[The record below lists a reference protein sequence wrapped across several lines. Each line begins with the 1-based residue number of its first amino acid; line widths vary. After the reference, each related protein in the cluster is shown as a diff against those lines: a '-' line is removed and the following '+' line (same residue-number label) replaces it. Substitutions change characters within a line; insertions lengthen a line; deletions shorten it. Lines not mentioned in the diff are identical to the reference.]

1 MSPKELIYRIA
12 GKAAHLYYERR
23 AKGAKAAG
31 RVLMMHKIGDESA
44 FSLSTEAFSRLLNAL
59 KGKNVIRLEDWKTEH
74 DFVALTFDDVAE
86 SFYLNA
92 FPLLKQYGYPFTIFV
107 ALSLLDTPGF
117 ISTAQLQELAA
128 CELCTVGS
136 HGISHSYFSRMT
148 KTEVRN
154 ELQVSK
160 ERLEKL
166 TGKKID
172 MFAFPYGSFYACG
185 FGKRQLVAEVYEYGF
200 GTVNIP
206 ITEKRLLPNYF
217 LPRINV
223 DEKYISS
230 LCK

>member
-1 MSPKELIYRIA
+1 
-12 GKAAHLYYERR
+12 
-23 AKGAKAAG
+23 
-31 RVLMMHKIGDESA
+31 MMHKIGDESG
-44 FSLSTEAFSRLLNAL
+44 FSLSTEAFSRLLEAL
-59 KGKNVIRLEDWKTEH
+59 KDKNVIRLENWESEH
-74 DFVALTFDDVAE
+74 NFVALTFDDVAE

-107 ALSLLDTPGF
+107 ALCLLDTPGF

-136 HGISHSYFSRMT
+136 HGISHSYFSKMT
-148 KTEVRN
+148 RTEARN

-160 ERLEKL
+160 EKLEKL

-185 FGKRQLVAEVYEYGF
+185 FSKRQLVAEVYEYGF

-217 LPRINV
+217 LPRIN
-223 DEKYISS
+223 ISENAIKMF
-230 LCK
+230 CK